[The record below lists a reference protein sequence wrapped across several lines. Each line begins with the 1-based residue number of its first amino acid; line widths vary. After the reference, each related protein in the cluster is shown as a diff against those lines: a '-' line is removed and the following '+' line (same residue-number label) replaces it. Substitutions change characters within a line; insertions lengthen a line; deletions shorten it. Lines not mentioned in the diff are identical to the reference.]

1 MSISRIYPFFDL
13 DQFIDDTLRSRGGR
27 SGPPVSYEEQQVPR
41 LLKPRMDLHEDAEKN
56 LVTATFELPGL
67 TKDKVN
73 IDMHAGNLIISGEVS
88 ESTEKTEHGYA
99 VRERRTGRFSRSVG
113 LPEGTKPQDIKAS
126 MENGVL
132 TVTYPKATAG
142 QEPQRIAI
150 D

>member
-1 MSISRIYPFFDL
+1 MENRC
-13 DQFIDDTLRSRGGR
+13 
-27 SGPPVSYEEQQVPR
+27 
-41 LLKPRMDLHEDAEKN
+41 RMDLHEDAEKN

-113 LPEGTKPQDIKAS
+113 LPEGTKVSAVACIHTFNEDRELMGI
-126 MENGVL
+126 V
-132 TVTYPKATAG
+132 
-142 QEPQRIAI
+142 
-150 D
+150 